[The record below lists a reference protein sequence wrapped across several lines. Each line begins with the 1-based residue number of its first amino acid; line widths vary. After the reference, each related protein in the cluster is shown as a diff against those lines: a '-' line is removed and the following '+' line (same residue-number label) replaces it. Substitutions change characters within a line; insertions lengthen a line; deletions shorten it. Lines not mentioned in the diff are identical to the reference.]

1 MPLSASGCCPRDFL
15 SPFIPYLPCY
25 SCNARM
31 VTMKPLRFEMPAG
44 DAFSSARSL
53 ITVEVERSGK
63 MKVSLPDGVTDQA

>member
-1 MPLSASGCCPRDFL
+1 
-15 SPFIPYLPCY
+15 
-25 SCNARM
+25 M
-31 VTMKPLRFEMPAG
+31 VMIGPPQFEMPAG

>member
-1 MPLSASGCCPRDFL
+1 
-15 SPFIPYLPCY
+15 
-25 SCNARM
+25 M

-63 MKVSLPDGVTDQA
+63 MKVSLPDGVTAQA